1 MNGEIICS
9 LTSTDSDLKE
19 THLTLN
25 ETERLANDLKELH
38 NTYKEAIASMSRN
51 KKGLDRELSAQTPTQ
66 WELEHQSKRA
76 TEYVERIAH
85 MKEDI
90 VTLEE
95 KIPKNGNFL
104 IY

>member
-1 MNGEIICS
+1 M
-9 LTSTDSDLKE
+9 TSTDSDLKE

-51 KKGLDRELSAQTPTQ
+51 KKGLDRELSTQTPAQ
-66 WELEHQSKRA
+66 WELAHQSKRA

-90 VTLEE
+90 VALEE